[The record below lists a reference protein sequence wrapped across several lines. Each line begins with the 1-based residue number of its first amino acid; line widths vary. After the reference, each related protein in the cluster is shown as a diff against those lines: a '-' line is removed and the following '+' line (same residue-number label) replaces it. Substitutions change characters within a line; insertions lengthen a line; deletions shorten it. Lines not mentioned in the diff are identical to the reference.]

1 MAYKISVIGGIN
13 LDIGGRPSES
23 LRLRDSNIGTISRS
37 AGGVGFNIAKNLAE
51 KGTTVSLVSALGD
64 DSDGGTLMLAARAAG
79 IDITDTLV
87 TGSLPTSRYL
97 YVTDEN
103 GDMYTA
109 VNDMRVTELITPEYL
124 RDKMSEINRS
134 DALVADAN
142 LRRDTLEYIAER
154 AKIPIYADSVSV
166 AKCLKLKGL
175 ALRAIKPN
183 MAEAEKLTGRDTP
196 EEAAKALLESG
207 IGRVFISLGTD
218 GMYAAEVGNSCRVP
232 CPEVVSGNTNG
243 AGDAA
248 MAAII
253 LADLDGKDLEETAR
267 AAVEAAAQTVALQ

>member
-51 KGTTVSLVSALGD
+51 KGTAVS
-64 DSDGGTLMLAARAAG
+64 
-79 IDITDTLV
+79 DITDTLV

-196 EEAAKALLESG
+196 EEAANALLESG
-207 IGRVFISLGTD
+207 VGRVFISLGTD

>member
-51 KGTTVSLVSALGD
+51 KGTAVSLVSALGD

-97 YVTDEN
+97 YV
-103 GDMYTA
+103 
-109 VNDMRVTELITPEYL
+109 TPEYL

-196 EEAAKALLESG
+196 EEAAKALLGSG

-218 GMYAAEVGNSCRVP
+218 GMYAAEIGNSCRVP